1 MNHLHAHGSL
11 TPVIARNDRWFQ
23 RLEVPIFYFFFFSF
37 NFFNIW
43 TLLTRI
49 ERSCCFVITIRC
61 GRRKKWKRKPSLS
74 LFLSLYLSIY
84 LPLRYRVLLS
94 LRNLWIYRFRRKRF
108 PSLHSRSIV
117 LTNLS
122 FEIEFFVQLIFLSTD
137 NERSFL
143 LSFIFFFF
151 SRITTRP
158 NRKRQLIIKENRASS
173 NPASRNFSTGETK
186 RRIHNAPEKAKQR
199 GQRKKDSVAGLVE
212 RTTRIND
219 SPLRAFAFPRLVPRA
234 FLPPPPP
241 PPSFFKHARTN
252 LYFAR
257 ENQVL
262 LKRRRDEGRFCRL
275 DKRD

>member
-1 MNHLHAHGSL
+1 MYIILNSTYKTALPHVLILLVRKILLSIL
-11 TPVIARNDRWFQ
+11 VQSRYIM
-23 RLEVPIFYFFFFSF
+23 IFFS
-37 NFFNIW
+37 
-43 TLLTRI
+43 
-49 ERSCCFVITIRC
+49 
-61 GRRKKWKRKPSLS
+61 
-74 LFLSLYLSIY
+74 
-84 LPLRYRVLLS
+84 LP
-94 LRNLWIYRFRRKRF
+94 
-108 PSLHSRSIV
+108 
-117 LTNLS
+117 
-122 FEIEFFVQLIFLSTD
+122 
-137 NERSFL
+137 
-143 LSFIFFFF
+143 FIFFFF

-173 NPASRNFSTGETK
+173 NPASRNFPTGETK
-186 RRIHNAPEKAKQR
+186 RWRRIHNAPEKAKQR